1 MCLTP
6 GFDAVL
12 IWGSTPTLFLSLE
25 QVPPLISQPERE
37 ISITVAKEF
46 RPDVSEAWL
55 EGALAAA
62 LDFALLPHEPPQV
75 SLALTD
81 DATVRNLNREYRGLD
96 EVTDV
101 LSFSATHAG
110 QWEGEEAPS
119 AGPAAFLG
127 LDGEET
133 LPGFVLPPDEL
144 PPLGEI
150 IVSYPQTCRQ
160 AVAQGKP
167 VEHEL
172 ALLIAHGALHLVG
185 HDHVEPEETAAMQAL
200 ERRALARIFGDG
212 EYAP

>member
-1 MCLTP
+1 MTP

-25 QVPPLISQPERE
+25 QVPPLISQPERD
-37 ISITVAKEF
+37 ISITVAEEF

-62 LDFALLPHEPPQV
+62 LDLALLPHEPAQV

-127 LDGEET
+127 LDGVET

-167 VEHEL
+167 AEHEL

>member
-1 MCLTP
+1 
-6 GFDAVL
+6 
-12 IWGSTPTLFLSLE
+12 LFLYLE
-25 QVPPLISQPERE
+25 QVPPLNSQPERE
-37 ISITVAKEF
+37 ISITVDEEF
-46 RPDVSEAWL
+46 RPAVSEAWL

-62 LDFALLPHEPPQV
+62 LDFALRPDESAQV

-101 LSFSATHAG
+101 LSFSAVHAG
-110 QWEGEEAPS
+110 HWEGEDVPS

-127 LDGEET
+127 LDGEEAI
-133 LPGFVLPPDEL
+133 PGFVLPPDEL
-144 PPLGEI
+144 PPLGDI

-185 HDHVEPEETAAMQAL
+185 HDHVEPGETTAMQAL
-200 ERRALARIFGDG
+200 ERKALARIFGGG
-212 EYAP
+212 EYEP